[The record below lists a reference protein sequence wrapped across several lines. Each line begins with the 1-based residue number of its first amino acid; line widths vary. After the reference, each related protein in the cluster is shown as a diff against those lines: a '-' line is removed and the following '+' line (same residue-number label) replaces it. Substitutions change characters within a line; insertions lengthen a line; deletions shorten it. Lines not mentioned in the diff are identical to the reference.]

1 MEPSKSPSQTLT
13 NILHKGKQ
21 RPKKCSF
28 ERPPRSQYLGGIP
41 VPCLISYRTPH
52 TFLSLKQAVPTE
64 IPARDYRQNFIKDG
78 FATKAVMVVS
88 QPCEHIWTLSNCLEK
103 GKDVY
108 TTLSH
113 PVPQGRKHREHPPLL
128 PESSL
133 LLVSWSS
140 LPSTGSRPTS
150 ASSPGAAN
158 GCSEIMSQSQCGLG
172 ELIPANEIQEI
183 CVECERQGAL
193 EMFP

>member
-28 ERPPRSQYLGGIP
+28 ERPLRSQYLGGIP
-41 VPCLISYRTPH
+41 VPCLVSYRTPH
-52 TFLSLKQAVPTE
+52 TFCSLKQAVPTE
-64 IPARDYRQNFIKDG
+64 IPAPGYRQSLIKNE
-78 FATKAVMVVS
+78 FTTKTVMMIS

-103 GKDVY
+103 GEDVY
-108 TTLSH
+108 KTLNH
-113 PVPQGRKHREHPPLL
+113 PIPQGRKHKEHLPLL

-158 GCSEIMSQSQCGLG
+158 CCSKIMSQSQCGLW
-172 ELIPANEIQEI
+172 ELTPANEIQEI
-183 CVECERQGAL
+183 CVQCERQRAL